1 MFTGG
6 ESPPTRELPK
16 MTARVYNFSPGPA
29 VLPEPVLRQAQEE
42 MLSLPGL
49 GMSVL
54 EISHRSDEFL
64 AIHEQAKS
72 RLRKLLALPDHYTIL
87 FLQGGS
93 RLQFA
98 MIPMNFAGDPA
109 SAAYLVTGTWSEKA
123 AEEAETLLGGRAETV
138 CNTKA
143 TNYDRLPEVGSY
155 TVPPAAAYAYYC
167 SNETV
172 QGVQF
177 PTEPEVGGVPLICDA
192 SSDFLSRPLPI
203 EKYAL
208 IYACAQ
214 KNAGP
219 AGVTIVILRKELLD
233 RCPAGLPGY
242 LDYKVQAKH
251 DSMFN
256 TPPTFGIYMV
266 NLVAHWLLE
275 DVGGLASI
283 EARNVEKS
291 QMLYEAIDA
300 SAGFYAGHAQTNA
313 RSIMNVTFRLP
324 NDELQQ
330 SFLEQSEAQGL
341 FGLAGHRSVGGMRA
355 SIYNAMPVA
364 GVTALRDFMQ
374 DFAQRNA

>member
-1 MFTGG
+1 
-6 ESPPTRELPK
+6 

-29 VLPEPVLRQAQEE
+29 VLPEPVLKQAQEE

-54 EISHRSDEFL
+54 EISHRSKEFL

-72 RLRKLLALPDHYTIL
+72 RLRKLLSLPDDYSIL

-98 MIPMNFAGDPA
+98 MIPMNFAAEPQ

-123 AEEAETLLGGRAETV
+123 AEEAEALLNGRSHTV
-138 CNTKA
+138 FDTKA
-143 TNYDRLPEVGSY
+143 TNYDRLPEPGTCSI
-155 TVPPAAAYAYYC
+155 PPTAAYAYYC

-177 PTEPEVGGVPLICDA
+177 PIEPDVGSVPLVCDA
-192 SSDFLSRPLPI
+192 SSDFLSRPLPMD
-203 EKYAL
+203 KYAL

-219 AGVTIVILRKELLD
+219 AGVTIVIVRNEMLE

-242 LDYKVQAKH
+242 LDFKLQVEH

-256 TPPTFGIYMV
+256 TPPTFAIYMV
-266 NLVAHWLLE
+266 DLVANWLLE
-275 DVGGLASI
+275 TVGGLSEI
-283 EARNVEKS
+283 EARNQEKS
-291 QMLYEAIDA
+291 RMLYDVIDA
-300 SAGFYAGHAQTNA
+300 SGGFYQGHAQANA
-313 RSIMNVTFRLP
+313 RSKMNVTFRLP
-324 NDELQQ
+324 NDQLHQT
-330 SFLEQSEAQGL
+330 FLTQSEAQGL

-355 SIYNAMPVA
+355 SIYNAMPVS
-364 GVTALRDFMQ
+364 GVVALRDFMQ